1 MELEA
6 GTRRLQ
12 VLASLAKASAVAVA
26 LANIACVI
34 AVLLAMN
41 GVLGYDQLPG
51 IDLNIIDAV
60 FILSFIVLIASFFA
74 VGFWLYRAH
83 ANAIAADLAA
93 LEYTPASAIFWYAIP
108 IANLFKPYGAMKELW
123 QASHREAID
132 SARTAPGLIWLWWLT
147 WVFSSINTFSTGE
160 NFGLIDVFASAFVVI
175 SAAALFVIIDRVTAA
190 QPSMRFDTVFE

>member
-6 GTRRLQ
+6 GTQRLQ

-26 LANIACVI
+26 LTNIACVI

-41 GVLGYDQLPG
+41 GVLGYDPLPDT
-51 IDLNIIDAV
+51 DLSIIDAM
-60 FILSFIVLIASFFA
+60 FILSFVVLFASFFA

-93 LEYTPASAIFWYAIP
+93 LEYTPGWAIGWYAIP

-132 SARTAPGLIWLWWLT
+132 SDQTAPGLIWLWWLT
-147 WVFSSINTFSTGE
+147 WVFSSINSFSTGDE
-160 NFGLIDVFASAFVVI
+160 FGLIDLFSSAFVVI

>member
-6 GTRRLQ
+6 GTRRLHM
-12 VLASLAKASAVAVA
+12 LAALAKASAVAVA
-26 LANIACVI
+26 LANIACVT

-41 GVLGYDQLPG
+41 GVIGYDLLPG
-51 IDLNIIDAV
+51 VDLTIIHAV
-60 FILSFIVLIASFFA
+60 FILSSVVLFASFFA

-123 QASHREAID
+123 QASHRETID
-132 SARTAPGLIWLWWLT
+132 SSQTAPGLIWLWWLT
-147 WVFSSINTFSTGE
+147 WIFSSLNSFSTGE
-160 NFGLIDVFASAFVVI
+160 TFGLVDGVASALVAI
-175 SAAALFVIIDRVTAA
+175 SAGALFVIIDRVTAA
-190 QPSMRFDTVFE
+190 QPTMRFDTLFE

>member
-6 GTRRLQ
+6 GTQRLQ

-34 AVLLAMN
+34 SVLLAMN
-41 GVLGYDQLPG
+41 GVVGYDPLPG
-51 IDLNIIDAV
+51 IDVSIIDAV
-60 FILSFIVLIASFFA
+60 FILSFVVLLASFFA

-123 QASHREAID
+123 QASHREPID
-132 SARTAPGLIWLWWLT
+132 SGQTAPGLIWLWWLT
-147 WVFSSINTFSTGE
+147 WVFSSINSFSAGE
-160 NFGLIDVFASAFVVI
+160 SFGLIDVFASAFVAI
-175 SAAALFVIIDRVTAA
+175 SAGALFVIIDRVTAA
-190 QPSMRFDTVFE
+190 QPTMRFDAVFD